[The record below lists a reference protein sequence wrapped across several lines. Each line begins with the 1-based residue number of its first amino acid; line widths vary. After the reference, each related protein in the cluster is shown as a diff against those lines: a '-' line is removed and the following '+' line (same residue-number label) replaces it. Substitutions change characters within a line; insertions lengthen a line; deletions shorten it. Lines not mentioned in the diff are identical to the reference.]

1 MHRWVSKQWIK
12 WPVWRTKSPPTDQLT
27 CRSLPGLCT
36 CQSVYLSGWMWR
48 DGIYPRYTGRS
59 PTHYYDSADT
69 VLELFHSLYYNSSRH
84 HKTHSSIRND
94 ISSLFLE
101 NNLSIQTYISTIESL
116 TVDSRIRK
124 IIYLFLIIGWKLSNS
139 SHSKTISTSHL
150 WSQVKMCLHFL
161 SVLAPLAPSI
171 PLVVQQ
177 CIVRC
182 T

>member
-12 WPVWRTKSPPTDQLT
+12 WPVWGTKSPPTDQLT

-36 CQSVYLSGWMWR
+36 CLLVYLSGWMWR

-94 ISSLFLE
+94 ISPFFFLE

-116 TVDSRIRK
+116 TVDLRMRK
-124 IIYLFLIIGWKLSNS
+124 IIYSFLIIGWKLSNS
-139 SHSKTISTSHL
+139 SHSKRYRLHTFDHRWKCVYTSSPCSPH
-150 WSQVKMCLHFL
+150 WPPL
-161 SVLAPLAPSI
+161 SH
-171 PLVVQQ
+171 
-177 CIVRC
+177 
-182 T
+182 

>member
-94 ISSLFLE
+94 ISPFFLE

-116 TVDSRIRK
+116 TVDSRMRKNYLFIPDNWVK
-124 IIYLFLIIGWKLSNS
+124 IIEFFTFQ
-139 SHSKTISTSHL
+139 TISTSHL